1 MDIIIIIEQVAQGFT
16 CAYLLMLG
24 IYLLLS
30 RYSVFSSDIRTN
42 KALRKTTGY
51 SLLLWSSTYIPSIF
65 ITALPDNDDSRYLQM
80 LSDTYD
86 LLVIPATVF
95 MVLSLLQLRP
105 KYYKLL
111 FGAAIPPVLA
121 FFVAIVNHSDIILL
135 ISRIYWI
142 VYVFVALVIFI
153 IKGRQYHIILRS
165 QFSDLGHRDL
175 TWIIQVA
182 ALLIIYYFVYT
193 LGTWQANS
201 VLMLVSYVLS
211 SSVWSLMVWHT
222 EHQEEISNMWAREED
237 NDDENTSATRYSMLG
252 TAQKTDEYNST
263 YIKKV
268 LREQCVQPQAYLTSD
283 LTIDA
288 LSRMTGVKNGILNRY
303 FEANDTS
310 FYEYINRYRIDYAA
324 KIIDESNEQ
333 LTVKDVMMECGCR
346 TENEFRS
353 MFKKFKGI
361 SVTKYLKRRNL
372 TAKEIND

>member
-175 TWIIQVA
+175 TWIIHIA

-193 LGTWQANS
+193 LGTWQNNS
-201 VLMLVSYVLS
+201 VLMLVSYVLC

-268 LREQCVQPQAYLTSD
+268 LREQCEQPQAYLTSD
-283 LTIDA
+283 ITIDA

-303 FEANDTS
+303 FEANDMS